1 MLNATL
7 EYNTSL
13 AGMQHVKWEGDSTK
27 KFTKTTGPYRSV
39 VEKVTR
45 GKDAYLPCTR
55 NVFCFWDEKE
65 DYNALSWVRHDGRL
79 WSAFKRVWKQLKSV
93 SRVAELSFAER
104 LQGS

>member
-1 MLNATL
+1 MGGWFDEEVYEDNGAVQISGGESYSRKGCLPTL
-7 EYNTSL
+7 
-13 AGMQHVKWEGDSTK
+13 HK
-27 KFTKTTGPYRSV
+27 K
-39 VEKVTR
+39 
-45 GKDAYLPCTR
+45 C
-55 NVFCFWDEKE
+55 FCFWDEKE